1 MNNHYHFDP
10 TLIWFDTRRFLQAR
24 YQVDAAH
31 ARDFQLHDALAQAVN
46 LSIAPRWTEDERELR
61 TRRRACYI
69 SAEWLMGRLWHNNL
83 VCLDLYDEME
93 KMLAAQGA
101 HLSDMEDIEDAALG
115 NGGLGRLAACYL
127 DAAATHD
134 IPLTGYGLYYRF
146 GLFKQSFRD
155 GRQEE
160 SPDDWTQHGDPWS
173 VRREYEAVQVD
184 FSGFSVRAV
193 PYDMPVIGL
202 EGKIRTLR
210 LWKAEPMTPIDMLA
224 FNDQDYMKASEDAV
238 RAADFTTLLYPGDS
252 KRAGKALRLRQ
263 QYLLC
268 SATMQDLL
276 RQCPDRRQFAKTFA
290 IQLNDTHP
298 VMAIP
303 EFIRLM
309 QREGMSFDE
318 AAALAFD
325 AFSFTNHTVMPE
337 ALECWSESLMQEV
350 APDLVPIIREMDRRL
365 RAQGQP
371 GLFIVE
377 GGSIHMANLAV
388 AGTHCTNGVAEL
400 HTQILKDR
408 VFADWH
414 RAYPDR
420 IRNVTNGVTPRRWL
434 GVCNRELTGVI
445 AQALDSSDFLTRL
458 DRLSGL
464 EITDAL
470 IDRFMAVKREKKR
483 QLSAYIQKHE
493 GVALPP
499 EFLFDVQVKRLHEY
513 KRQLMNALSLVDIY
527 YGLKED
533 AGFRASFT
541 PTAVIFGAKAAAGYA
556 RAKSIIYFCNKVAEK
571 INGDPDMAG
580 LLRVVFVQ
588 NYNCSYAERII
599 PAADVSQQISP
610 AGTEASGTGNMKLM
624 LNGAVTLG
632 TMDGANI
639 EIAEKAGLENEYIFG
654 ARTEEINAIRDSYDP
669 MARYNADR
677 HLRRAVDSLVD
688 GSICPPDE
696 GLREL
701 HNALLRGASW
711 HKPDHHFVLLDFA
724 GYQEAR
730 LRAYADYKND
740 PRGFAAKCLRNIA
753 GAGAF
758 SADRSVRQYAQ
769 NIWHVE

>member
-1 MNNHYHFDP
+1 MNHPYHFDP

-31 ARDFQLHDALAQAVN
+31 AKDFQLHDALAQAVN
-46 LSIAPRWTEDERELR
+46 LSIAPRWTEDEAELR

-93 KMLAAQGA
+93 KVLSANGA
-101 HLSDMEDIEDAALG
+101 RLSDMEDIEDAALG

-146 GLFKQSFRD
+146 GLFKQSFAD
-155 GRQEE
+155 GRQVE
-160 SPDDWTQHGDPWS
+160 SPDDWTAHGDPWS
-173 VRREYEAVQVD
+173 VRREYEAVTVD
-184 FSGFSVRAV
+184 FAGFSVRAV
-193 PYDMPVIGL
+193 PYDMPVIGM
-202 EGKIRTLR
+202 EGRVRTLR
-210 LWKAEPMTPIDMLA
+210 LWKAEPLQAIDMIA
-224 FNDQDYMKASEDAV
+224 FNDQDYAKASEDAV
-238 RAADFTTLLYPGDS
+238 RASDFTTLLYPGDS

-298 VMAIP
+298 VMSIP

-309 QREGMSFDE
+309 LREDMSFDE
-318 AAALAFD
+318 AQQLAFD

-337 ALECWSESLMQEV
+337 ALECWSEDLMMEV
-350 APDLVPIIREMDRRL
+350 APDLVPIIRQLDERL
-365 RAQGQP
+365 RAQGHP
-371 GLFIVE
+371 GLYIME
-377 GGSIHMANLAV
+377 SGRIHMANLAV
-388 AGTHCTNGVAEL
+388 ACTHCTNGVAEL

-420 IRNVTNGVTPRRWL
+420 IQNVTNGVTPRRWL
-434 GVCNRELTGVI
+434 GVCNRELTDVLTD
-445 AQALDSSDFLTRL
+445 ALGSRDFLFRL

-464 EITDAL
+464 TVDDGL

-483 QLSAYIQKHE
+483 QLSAYIEKHE
-493 GVALPP
+493 GVTLP
-499 EFLFDVQVKRLHEY
+499 EHFLFDVQVKRLHEY

-527 YGLKED
+527 HRLKED
-533 AGFRASFT
+533 AAFRADFQ

-571 INGDPDMAG
+571 INGDPDMAD

-599 PAADVSQQISP
+599 PAADISQQISP

-639 EIAEKAGLENEYIFG
+639 EIAQKAGAENEYIFG
-654 ARTEEINAIRDSYDP
+654 ALAEEINRIRDTYDP
-669 MARYNADR
+669 MAIYSSNE
-677 HLRRAVDSLVD
+677 HLRRAVDALVD
-688 GSICPPDE
+688 GSLCPPDP
-696 GLREL
+696 GLAEL
-701 HNALLRGASW
+701 HEALLRGASW
-711 HKPDHHFVLLDFA
+711 HRPDHQFVLLDYA
-724 GYQEAR
+724 DYQSAR
-730 LRAYADYKND
+730 LRAYADYRKD

-753 GAGAF
+753 GAGPF
-758 SADRSVRQYAQ
+758 SADRSVQQYAE
-769 NIWHVE
+769 NIWKL

>member
-1 MNNHYHFDP
+1 MKQHYHFDP

-31 ARDFQLHDALAQAVN
+31 AKDFQLHDAVAQAVN
-46 LSIAPRWTEDERELR
+46 MSIAPRWTEDEKELR

-93 KMLAAQGA
+93 KILSSQGA

-146 GLFKQSFRD
+146 GLFKQSFAD
-155 GRQEE
+155 GRQIEF
-160 SPDDWTQHGDPWS
+160 PDDWTAHGDPWS
-173 VRREYEAVQVD
+173 VRREYEAVTVD
-184 FSGFSVRAV
+184 FPGFSVLAV

-210 LWKAEPMTPIDMLA
+210 LWKAEPMNPIDMIA
-224 FNDQDYMKASEDAV
+224 FNDQDYMKANEDAV

-268 SATMQDLL
+268 SATIQDLL
-276 RQCPDRRQFAKTFA
+276 RQCPDRSQFAATFA
-290 IQLNDTHP
+290 VQLNDTHP

-309 QREGMSFDE
+309 LKEGMEFE
-318 AAALAFD
+318 TARQLAFD

-337 ALECWSESLMQEV
+337 ALECWSEDLMAEV
-350 APDLVPIIREMDRRL
+350 APDLLPIIHRLDDHL
-365 RAQGQP
+365 RAQGHP
-371 GLFIVE
+371 GLYIVDN
-377 GGSIHMANLAV
+377 GSVHMANLAV
-388 AGTHCTNGVAEL
+388 ACTHCTNGVAEL
-400 HTQILKDR
+400 HSQILKDH

-420 IRNVTNGVTPRRWL
+420 IQNVTNGVTPRRWL
-434 GVCNRELTGVI
+434 GVCNRELTDLI
-445 AQALDSSDFLTRL
+445 AENLDSDEFLTHL
-458 DRLSGL
+458 DRLGEL
-464 EITDAL
+464 RIDNAL
-470 IDRFMAVKREKKR
+470 IDRFMSVKREKKR
-483 QLSAYIQKHE
+483 QLSAYIEKHE
-493 GVALPP
+493 GVKLPP

-527 YGLKED
+527 HRLKED
-533 AGFRASFT
+533 AAFRADFQ

-556 RAKSIIYFCNKVAEK
+556 RAKAIIYFCNKVAEK
-571 INGDPDMAG
+571 INADPDMAN

-599 PAADVSQQISP
+599 PAADISQQISP

-639 EIAEKAGLENEYIFG
+639 EIAEKAGRENEYIFG
-654 ARTEEINAIRDSYDP
+654 ALAADIERIRDTYDP
-669 MARYNADR
+669 MPLYSSNEG
-677 HLRRAVDSLVD
+677 LRRAIDSLVD
-688 GSICPPDE
+688 GSICPPDDA
-696 GLREL
+696 LSEL
-701 HNALLRGASW
+701 HGALLYGSGW
-711 HKPDHHFVLLDFA
+711 HRADHQFVLLDYA
-724 GYQEAR
+724 GYQAAR
-730 LRAYADYKND
+730 LQAYADYKND

-753 GAGAF
+753 GAGHF
-758 SADRSVRQYAQ
+758 SADRSVQQYAE
-769 NIWHVE
+769 NIWHV